1 MRIAMRKRDDWQS
14 EAGAWYCWCFT
25 SPRMAKNPV
34 KHIGILTGGGDCA
47 GLNAVIASIVRTG
60 IPLGYRFTGII
71 KGWEGILDP
80 VMLRPLGL
88 EDVKGIGSMGGTILR
103 TTNKGR
109 FAAKV
114 GEGGVSKIP
123 ENILRMVEKNMKEQ
137 EIDALIVIGGD
148 GTLTGA
154 LQLQELTGVR
164 VVGVPKTIDNDL
176 EGTDRTFGFSS
187 AVEIVK
193 EALDRIHTTAASH
206 DRVIFVETMGRH
218 TGWIGLYG
226 GVAGAAHAILMPEFP
241 FEVQDLVA
249 YLRKRDEANDFAS
262 VIVTEGVRIGGKLST
277 KKGGGAETQLGG
289 AAERVM
295 AAVEEF
301 APGEFEMR
309 SVVLGHT
316 QRGGSP
322 NGEDRLLSNLYG
334 VAAMEAVHAGK
345 FGHMVSHRN
354 GEMSIVSIAEAVGEI
369 KRVTEEDPV
378 YNAAK
383 KMGIYMGGKD

>member
-1 MRIAMRKRDDWQS
+1 MERMKRIYSKLHPFIAM
-14 EAGAWYCWCFT
+14 T
-25 SPRMAKNPV
+25 KNSV
-34 KHIGILTGGGDCA
+34 KHIGIITGGGDCA
-47 GLNAVIASIVRTG
+47 GLNTVIASIVKTG
-60 IPLGYRFTGII
+60 IPLGYKFTGII

-80 VMLRPLGL
+80 VMLRPLTL
-88 EDVKGIGSMGGTILR
+88 EDVKGISSMGGTILR

-123 ENILRMVEKNMKEQ
+123 ENILRMVEKNMKANDM
-137 EIDALIVIGGD
+137 DALIVIGGD

-154 LQLQELTGVR
+154 LQLQELTGIK

-176 EGTDRTFGFSS
+176 QGTDRTFGFSS

-226 GVAGAAHAILMPEFP
+226 GVAGGAHAILMPEFD
-241 FEVQDLVA
+241 FDIQDLVA
-249 YLRKRDEANDFAS
+249 FLRKRDESVDFAS
-262 VIVTEGVRIGGKLST
+262 VVVTEGVKIGGKLST
-277 KKGGGAETQLGG
+277 KNGGGAETQLGG

-295 AAVEEF
+295 AAVEAA

-309 SVVLGHT
+309 NVVLGHT

-322 NGEDRLLSNLYG
+322 SGEDRLLSHIYG
-334 VAAMEAVHAGK
+334 VAAMQAMHDGQ
-345 FGHMVSHRN
+345 FGCMVSMRD
-354 GEMSIVSIAEAVGEI
+354 GKMSVVSIAEAVGDI
-369 KRVTEEDPV
+369 KRVTKDDPV
-378 YNAAK
+378 YVAAK
-383 KMGIYMGGKD
+383 SMGVFMGGKE